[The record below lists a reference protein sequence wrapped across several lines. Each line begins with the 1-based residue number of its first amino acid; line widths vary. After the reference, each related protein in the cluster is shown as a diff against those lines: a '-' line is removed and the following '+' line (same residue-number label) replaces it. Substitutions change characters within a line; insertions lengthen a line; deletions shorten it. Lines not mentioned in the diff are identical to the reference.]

1 MDYQNDLKKL
11 ENIEHL
17 RGLIDKSKTAM
28 LTTFTVDNGFH
39 SRPMAT
45 AQLDVEGSLWFFT
58 NEFSSKVVEISHD
71 NKVSVTYTNATAS
84 TYISINGT
92 AAIVDDR
99 AKMQELWD
107 PFIEA
112 FFKDGIDDPKLTL
125 LRVDMTQAEYW
136 DGSANGLGLA
146 FKWLKSVITGTK
158 FEPGE
163 HDKVDL

>member
-11 ENIEHL
+11 ENIEML
-17 RGLIDKSKTAM
+17 RGMIDKSKTAM

-45 AQLDVEGSLWFFT
+45 AQVDVEGALWFFT
-58 NEFSSKVVEISHD
+58 NEFSSKVAEVSHD
-71 NKVSVTYTNATAS
+71 NKVNVTYTNASAN

-92 AAIVDDR
+92 ATIVDDR
-99 AKMQELWD
+99 GRMQELWD

-125 LRVDMTQAEYW
+125 LRVDMNDAEYW
-136 DGSANGLGLA
+136 DSSAGALGLA
-146 FKWLKSVITGTK
+146 FKWLKSVIAGTK

>member
-28 LTTFTVDNGFH
+28 LTTFTVNNGFH

-45 AQLDVEGSLWFFT
+45 AQVDVEGNLWFFT

-71 NKVSVTYTNATAS
+71 NKVNVTYSNSSAT

-92 AAIVDDR
+92 AQVVDDR

-125 LRVDMTQAEYW
+125 LKVDMTDAEYW
-136 DGSANGLGLA
+136 DSSAGAVGLA

-163 HDKVDL
+163 HEKVDL